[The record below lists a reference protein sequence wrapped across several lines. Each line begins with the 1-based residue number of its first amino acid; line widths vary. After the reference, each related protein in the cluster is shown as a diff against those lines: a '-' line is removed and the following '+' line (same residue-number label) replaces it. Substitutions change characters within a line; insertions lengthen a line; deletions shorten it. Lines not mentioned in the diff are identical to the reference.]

1 MSWHFFAH
9 KSSTIFHGGA
19 PAIVTSSKL
28 RPVASLPR
36 LKRLHTLVCYYT
48 VVGFLNTGWRFFS
61 SRVRD
66 VVSPSVFF
74 IPKICLIAATSFDGY
89 P

>member
-9 KSSTIFHGGA
+9 KSKTIFHGGA
-19 PAIVTSSKL
+19 PAIVTNSKL

-48 VVGFLNTGWRFFS
+48 VVGFLNTS
-61 SRVRD
+61 
-66 VVSPSVFF
+66 
-74 IPKICLIAATSFDGY
+74 
-89 P
+89 